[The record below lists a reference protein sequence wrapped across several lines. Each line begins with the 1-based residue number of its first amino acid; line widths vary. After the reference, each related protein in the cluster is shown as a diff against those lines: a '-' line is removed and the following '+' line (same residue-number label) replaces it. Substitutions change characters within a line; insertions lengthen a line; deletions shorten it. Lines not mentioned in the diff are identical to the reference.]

1 MVRTLVL
8 GAIGVAV
15 LTAGST
21 IAASDEGQKFSA
33 RLQGFQENPSISTR
47 GRGELT
53 LRIDE
58 EAKTISYRLTYERL
72 EGVAPTFPNGVVIQ
86 AHIHVA
92 ARGVNGG
99 VSAFLCG
106 NANTGPCP
114 TQPGEVEG
122 VIEANDIVGP
132 TAQGI
137 DPGEATAFREL
148 VRAIRQ
154 GYAYGNVHTTRWTGG
169 EIRGQLREGNGHN

>member
-8 GAIGVAV
+8 GVIGVAV
-15 LTAGST
+15 LSVGST
-21 IAASDEGQKFSA
+21 QAAFDEGQKFSA
-33 RLQGFQENPSISTR
+33 RLQGFQENPSISTQ

-53 LRIDE
+53 LRVDE
-58 EAKTISYRLTYERL
+58 EAQTISYRLTYDRL

-99 VSAFLCG
+99 ISAFLCG

-122 VIEANDIVGP
+122 VIDAADITGP
-132 TAQGI
+132 AGQGI
-137 DPGEATAFREL
+137 EPGEATAFREL

-154 GYAYGNVHTTRWTGG
+154 GYAYGNVHTTRWPSG
-169 EIRGQLREGNGHN
+169 EIRGQLRDGNGHN